1 MDITTVISAA
11 VGAGAGFALS
21 YILLVRRIQPKKAVI
36 IKDEK
41 GIERKKY
48 VSVEELE
55 RRKREMRTLMVERDM
70 LSSALMRIYEAE
82 NEGRI
87 TKEERELISRRYSM
101 QIKQIESKLKD
112 AELYVEVGELE
123 RLRDELVSLFQS
135 KIRNIETR
143 LEEARQRLGLTLSG
157 QEIISSKEIAQP
169 TDELEAVVQRKAKQE
184 IPEPER
190 RVNELRQEI
199 MQALSKLEQIDTEK
213 KVERRIQRSS
223 FKTCIRDLKRVKQSR
238 DSWAWKW
245 FNSCICTEA
254 DEF

>member
-1 MDITTVISAA
+1 
-11 VGAGAGFALS
+11 
-21 YILLVRRIQPKKAVI
+21 
-36 IKDEK
+36 
-41 GIERKKY
+41 
-48 VSVEELE
+48 
-55 RRKREMRTLMVERDM
+55 MVERDM

-87 TKEERELISRRYSM
+87 TKEERELISRRYSE

-157 QEIISSKEIAQP
+157 QEITSSKEIAQP

-213 KVERRIQRSS
+213 KEES
-223 FKTCIRDLKRVKQSR
+223 
-238 DSWAWKW
+238 
-245 FNSCICTEA
+245 
-254 DEF
+254 

>member
-1 MDITTVISAA
+1 MDITTAISAA

-41 GIERKKY
+41 GVERKKY

-87 TKEERELISRRYSM
+87 TKEERELISRRYSE

-157 QEIISSKEIAQP
+157 QEITSSKEIAQP

-213 KVERRIQRSS
+213 KEES
-223 FKTCIRDLKRVKQSR
+223 
-238 DSWAWKW
+238 
-245 FNSCICTEA
+245 
-254 DEF
+254 

>member
-41 GIERKKY
+41 GVERKKY

-87 TKEERELISRRYSM
+87 TKEERELISRRYSE

-213 KVERRIQRSS
+213 KEES
-223 FKTCIRDLKRVKQSR
+223 
-238 DSWAWKW
+238 
-245 FNSCICTEA
+245 
-254 DEF
+254 

>member
-87 TKEERELISRRYSM
+87 TKEERELISRRYSE

-135 KIRNIETR
+135 KIKNIETR

-157 QEIISSKEIAQP
+157 QEITSSKEIAQP

-213 KVERRIQRSS
+213 KEES
-223 FKTCIRDLKRVKQSR
+223 
-238 DSWAWKW
+238 
-245 FNSCICTEA
+245 
-254 DEF
+254 